1 MATRSVRVIVVAA
14 ALAAGLGWTL
24 LERALWPKPPLA
36 VLGKIPPFHLV
47 DERGVPFGVEAMVG
61 HVSVVDFI
69 FTRCASS
76 CPRLT
81 ARMTELQGLLSKD
94 KSGARLVS
102 FSVDPENDTPTVL
115 AEYAAQAHADPSR
128 WSFVTGEVQEVERAA
143 VNGFKV
149 SVQKIARDAGDYDV
163 VHGEWFVLV
172 DAAAQVRGYYSVQT
186 PADLD
191 PLANDVKRLEAH
203 L

>member
-1 MATRSVRVIVVAA
+1 MTWPVRMILVVG
-14 ALAAGLGWTL
+14 ALGLGLGLAL
-24 LERALWPKPPLA
+24 LESALRPRPPLA
-36 VLGKIPPFHLV
+36 VLGSIPPFHLV
-47 DERGVPFGVEAMVG
+47 DEHGLPFGVDSMAG

-81 ARMTELQGLLSKD
+81 ARMGELQSLLARK
-94 KSGARLVS
+94 KSPALLVS

-115 AEYAAQAHADPSR
+115 SEYAAAAHADLSR
-128 WSFVTGEVQEVERAA
+128 WSFVTGPVQEIEHAA

-149 SVQKIARDAGDYDV
+149 SVDKITRDAGDYDV

-172 DAAAQVRGYYSVQT
+172 DASARLRGFYAVKET
-186 PADLD
+186 ADLD
-191 PLANDVKRLEAH
+191 PLVRDVQALEERR
-203 L
+203 